1 MPQIAE
7 PQGILSRLT
16 FGKVLVLLLLAPLLF
31 SFILPGF
38 FTLRG
43 FFFTGFVAALGGWI
57 LFAHP
62 RPVIEA
68 LPLWMRRTLTF
79 CLVYSFLVT
88 MGNGAELRSVTT
100 WLDFL
105 LLRDGAP
112 WTAINT
118 TAFFSAVF
126 VIVNM
131 NFEKQEG
138 EPVPQEDSEEIL
150 SGPRLVSMELAQH
163 IATQELAPGEA
174 NVFWGGLQIPES
186 CGPEHFC
193 LVGSPGSGKTLSM
206 QLLMLSV
213 LPRITPGSNRRALIY
228 DAKRDTRSVLAG
240 MGITAPV
247 VMLNPFDRRCSPWHM
262 ARDIPD
268 GATAQ
273 QIASILIPKTG
284 SESQPF
290 FIEAAQAVV
299 GGLLEAFGK
308 LTEDRW
314 TLRDLVLTLRYTHR
328 IAAILDA
335 CEHTRYIGAK
345 FITGSRRD
353 SDIEAT
359 IETVMRRFAF
369 VAAAWHHSTEKPVS
383 LADWL
388 QSESILILGSDPSF
402 DTILVDLNRAIF
414 RRLTELVRKQSEVKP
429 RDRQTWFFIDEL
441 RNAGHL
447 SDLDKFLVE
456 GRSKGACLVL
466 GFQDIEGLRD
476 NYGDKGANEI
486 VGACANKVFLHNG
499 DQMTIKYATDH
510 FKSQDILETR
520 VSQTQSDGSSS
531 SAGGDSSN
539 TQQGYSVSRQR
550 VTRPVVSEG
559 LLKAL
564 PKPKKGSRG
573 ISGYCDTA
581 CVGTEFPYRMELT
594 PDFLERVLPH
604 PDEEVPNNLP
614 REGDDLLLPDW
625 TMQDIQRLGLVKLAP
640 ILLKAHPPT
649 AHERQQQPQR
659 PPEPKSAVEFKPVAQ
674 PTVQPKPPA
683 KPADEWDHD
692 IFKM

>member
-1 MPQIAE
+1 MPTIGE
-7 PQGILSRLT
+7 PAPSASS
-16 FGKVLVLLLLAPLLF
+16 FSFWKVLGLLLLAPLLL
-31 SFILPGF
+31 SLVLPGF

-43 FFFTGFVAALGGWI
+43 FIFTSIVAALGGWI
-57 LFAHP
+57 FFGHP
-62 RPVIEA
+62 RGIVAE
-68 LPLWMRRTLTF
+68 LPLWLRRTLVF
-79 CLVYSFLVT
+79 CFVYSLLVT

-112 WTAINT
+112 WTGINT
-118 TAFFSAVF
+118 TAFFSALFAIICVPS
-126 VIVNM
+126 
-131 NFEKQEG
+131 G
-138 EPVPQEDSEEIL
+138 EPQGTPIPQEDSEEIL
-150 SGPRLVSMELAQH
+150 SGPRLVPMARAQE
-163 IATQELAPGEA
+163 IATTELAPGEPSI
-174 NVFWGGLQIPES
+174 FWAGLLIPES
-186 CGPEHFC
+186 SAPEHFC
-193 LVGSPGSGKTLSM
+193 IVGSPGSGKTLSM

-213 LPRITPGSNRRALIY
+213 LPRILPGSNRRAIIY

-240 MGITAPV
+240 MGISAPV
-247 VMLNPFDRRCSPWHM
+247 VMLNPFDCRCSPWHM

-273 QIASILIPKTG
+273 QIASILIPKSG
-284 SESQPF
+284 HESQPF
-290 FIEAAQAVV
+290 FIEAAQAVL
-299 GGLLEAFGK
+299 GGLLEAFGQIAG
-308 LTEDRW
+308 DRW
-314 TLRDLVLTLRYTHR
+314 TLRDVVLTLRYTHR

-345 FITGSRRD
+345 FITGSKRD

-388 QSESILILGSDPSF
+388 KSDSVLILGSDPSF

-447 SDLDKFLVE
+447 TDLDKFLVE

-476 NYGDKGANEI
+476 NYGEKGANEI

-499 DQMTIKYATDH
+499 DQMTIKYATEH
-510 FKSQDILETR
+510 FKTQDILETR
-520 VSQTQSDGSSS
+520 VSQSHSEGSSA
-531 SAGGDSSN
+531 SAGGNSSN
-539 TQQGYSVSRQR
+539 TQQGHSVSRQR

-573 ISGYCDTA
+573 IAGYCDTA

-594 PDFLERVLPH
+594 PEFLEKVLPH
-604 PDEEVPNNLP
+604 PDESVPNLIP
-614 REGDDLLLPDW
+614 RESAELLLPDW
-625 TMQDIQRLGLVKLAP
+625 TADDMRRLGLEKIAS
-640 ILLKAHPPT
+640 ILLKIHPPT
-649 AHERQQQPQR
+649 THERQQPKPAEPQ
-659 PPEPKSAVEFKPVAQ
+659 PKSE
-674 PTVQPKPPA
+674 PPA
-683 KPADEWDHD
+683 KPAAAEWEHD

>member
-1 MPQIAE
+1 MPTIGE
-7 PQGILSRLT
+7 PAPSASS
-16 FGKVLVLLLLAPLLF
+16 FSFWKVLGLLLLAPLLF
-31 SFILPGF
+31 SLVLPGF

-43 FFFTGFVAALGGWI
+43 FNFTSLVAALGGWI
-57 LFAHP
+57 FFGHP
-62 RPVIEA
+62 REFVAE
-68 LPLWMRRTLTF
+68 LPLWLRRTLIF
-79 CLVYSFLVT
+79 CFVYSLLVT
-88 MGNGAELRSVTT
+88 MGNGGELRSVTT

-112 WTAINT
+112 WTSINT
-118 TAFFSAVF
+118 TAFFSALL
-126 VIVNM
+126 VISGVNSS
-131 NFEKQEG
+131 ESEDT
-138 EPVPQEDSEEIL
+138 PIPQEDSEEIL
-150 SGPRLVSMELAQH
+150 SGPQLIPMARAQE
-163 IATQELAPGEA
+163 IATTELAPGEPSI
-174 NVFWGGLQIPES
+174 FWAGLLIPES
-186 CGPEHFC
+186 SAPEHFC
-193 LVGSPGSGKTLSM
+193 IVGSPGSGKTLSM

-213 LPRITPGSNRRALIY
+213 LPRILPGSNRRAIIY

-240 MGITAPV
+240 MGISAPV

-273 QIASILIPKTG
+273 QIASILIPKSG
-284 SESQPF
+284 HESQPF
-290 FIEAAQAVV
+290 FIEAAQAVL
-299 GGLLEAFGK
+299 GGLLEAFGQIAG
-308 LTEDRW
+308 DRW
-314 TLRDLVLTLRYTHR
+314 TLRDVVLTLRYTHR

-345 FITGSRRD
+345 FITGSKRD

-388 QSESILILGSDPSF
+388 KSDSVLILGSDPGF

-476 NYGDKGANEI
+476 NYGEKGANEI

-499 DQMTIKYATDH
+499 DQMTIKYATEH

-520 VSQTQSDGSSS
+520 VSQSHSEGSSS
-531 SAGGDSSN
+531 SAGGGSSN
-539 TQQGYSVSRQR
+539 TQQGHSVSRQR

-573 ISGYCDTA
+573 IAGYCDTA

-594 PDFLERVLPH
+594 PEFLEKVLPH
-604 PDEEVPNNLP
+604 PDESIPNLIP
-614 REGDDLLLPDW
+614 RESAELLLPDW
-625 TMQDIQRLGLVKLAP
+625 TADDLRRLGLESIAP
-640 ILLKAHPPT
+640 VLLKTHPQNS
-649 AHERQQQPQR
+649 HERQQPK
-659 PPEPKSAVEFKPVAQ
+659 PAEPKPE
-674 PTVQPKPPA
+674 PPA
-683 KPADEWDHD
+683 KPAAEWEHD